1 MKPSPF
7 FADTFRFFFKRFSN
21 QESLTRWFLKK
32 AGTESSLFS
41 YPTSYRHFKKT
52 LIFLPDNKES
62 TILFLE
68 AFKTFWN
75 KENTLFV
82 AKDSLRETLIH
93 HPVAKTIFLTE
104 KEFRYGELAFN
115 NVEQQIFDFKAELC
129 LYLLPPFLPALYLAK
144 RSLATC
150 RIGFNSNNL
159 FPFLNINLTA
169 ENDSEKIAML
179 KNQYEGSYGC

>member
-41 YPTSYRHFKKT
+41 YPTSYKHFKKT

-68 AFKTFWN
+68 NFKSLWN

-104 KEFRYGELAFN
+104 KEL
-115 NVEQQIFDFKAELC
+115 
-129 LYLLPPFLPALYLAK
+129 
-144 RSLATC
+144 S
-150 RIGFNSNNL
+150 S
-159 FPFLNINLTA
+159 
-169 ENDSEKIAML
+169 
-179 KNQYEGSYGC
+179 